1 MEACRRLGI
10 QPKELTFH
18 SIDDYLAKNNG
29 NLKLAKLQYE
39 FYEDKWKDL
48 LVKAVG
54 ERMHILQ
61 QLD

>member
-10 QPKELTFH
+10 QPKELTFP

-39 FYEDKWKDL
+39 FYEDK
-48 LVKAVG
+48 
-54 ERMHILQ
+54 
-61 QLD
+61 